1 MSDTTATPSPG
12 ASSGLRGQSAGETA
26 LCTVGQTGSGLR
38 YRGYDL
44 EDLAAHA
51 SFEEVAYLLLKG
63 KLPNREELDAYIAR
77 LKGLSVHTVQTHIKN
92 LYGKL
97 AVHSKSE
104 AVFEATRLGLLSR
117 SG

>member
-1 MSDTTATPSPG
+1 MKLGVEIDRLPVVEPE
-12 ASSGLRGQSAGETA
+12 SAEEA
-26 LCTVGQTGSGLR
+26 L
-38 YRGYDL
+38 
-44 EDLAAHA
+44 E
-51 SFEEVAYLLLKG
+51 
-63 KLPNREELDAYIAR
+63 IAR